1 MPQQIL
7 HLNRGLP
14 LPTFCLSIFSPVQ
27 KEVSFS
33 CLPSFSFQPRSP
45 AYSSPSD
52 WSLEIFIH

>member
-33 CLPSFSFQPRSP
+33 CFPSFSLQLVSP
-45 AYSSPSD
+45 TSFSPSD
-52 WSLEIFIH
+52 WFLEIFIH